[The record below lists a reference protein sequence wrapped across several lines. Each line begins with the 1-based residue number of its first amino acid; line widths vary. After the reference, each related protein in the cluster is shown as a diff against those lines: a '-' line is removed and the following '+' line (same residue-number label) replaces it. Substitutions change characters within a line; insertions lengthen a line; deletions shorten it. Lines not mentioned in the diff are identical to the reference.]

1 MSGDAGEGRH
11 CVQGLVF
18 PSRRCEESRTEQGIL
33 YCILL
38 HHSLT
43 SARVALASRS
53 MYPPCTFARPRG
65 TTRAMEQV
73 LLVSLLGDAGLL
85 PELPGRWPGDP
96 SELSAAGAAK
106 HMAP

>member
-1 MSGDAGEGRH
+1 MR
-11 CVQGLVF
+11 V
-18 PSRRCEESRTEQGIL
+18 SRL
-33 YCILL
+33 
-38 HHSLT
+38 
-43 SARVALASRS
+43 RVVL
-53 MYPPCTFARPRG
+53 YPPCTFARPRG